1 MKSRGDL
8 NTEQQNT
15 QSLNIDSVSVEK
27 VLQTI
32 NQEDQTVAQAVKKAI
47 PEIESV
53 VHLTTGSMR
62 EGGRVFYIGAGTSGR
77 LGVLDASEIPP
88 TYSAPEKW
96 FIGIIAGGDRALRKS
111 IEGAEDQPESAVKD
125 LDPFGIN
132 DKDVVIGIS
141 CSGAAAYVVS
151 ALEYARK
158 PYSRYC
164 QRYGTPVKE
173 IVLVGMNPGPWG
185 MAQTGIPFGEITA
198 VKEWMKI
205 EAPVNQPADMHPRR
219 PVMGFGCKRSEVSG
233 KRLWG
238 WAQATFKTPEHFF
251 SRFFVANYCPLQF
264 IESSGRNRTP
274 NLLPRDEKTVLLAAC
289 DHALRRTI
297 EYLKPSYVIGVG
309 KFAQE
314 RAQAAISDPAITI
327 GGITH
332 PSPANPKANSGWE
345 ALIRKDFQALG
356 IKLF

>member
-158 PYSRYC
+158 LGAKTVYLVTNPDPYKMAEVDIVIVVDTGPEIITGSTRMKAGTATKMVLNMISTATMV
-164 QRYGTPVKE
+164 QLGKVYGNLMVDLMAVNEKLIDRGMRIIMQLTGLDRKDALERLKEAKMSVKKAVVIE
-173 IVLVGMNPGPWG
+173 IK
-185 MAQTGIPFGEITA
+185 GIPLQETERLLEK
-198 VKEWMKI
+198 VK
-205 EAPVNQPADMHPRR
+205 
-219 PVMGFGCKRSEVSG
+219 GS
-233 KRLWG
+233 
-238 WAQATFKTPEHFF
+238 
-251 SRFFVANYCPLQF
+251 
-264 IESSGRNRTP
+264 
-274 NLLPRDEKTVLLAAC
+274 
-289 DHALRRTI
+289 LR
-297 EYLKPSYVIGVG
+297 
-309 KFAQE
+309 
-314 RAQAAISDPAITI
+314 
-327 GGITH
+327 
-332 PSPANPKANSGWE
+332 
-345 ALIRKDFQALG
+345 QALV
-356 IKLF
+356 

>member
-158 PYSRYC
+158 LGAKTVYLVTNLDPYKMAEVDIVIVVDTGPEIITGSTRMKAGTATKMVLNMISTATMV
-164 QRYGTPVKE
+164 QLGKVYGNLMVDLMAVNEKLIDRGMRIIMQLTGLDRKDALERLKEAKMSVKKAVVIE
-173 IVLVGMNPGPWG
+173 
-185 MAQTGIPFGEITA
+185 TKGIPLQETERLLEK
-198 VKEWMKI
+198 VKGSLRK
-205 EAPVNQPADMHPRR
+205 
-219 PVMGFGCKRSEVSG
+219 
-233 KRLWG
+233 
-238 WAQATFKTPEHFF
+238 
-251 SRFFVANYCPLQF
+251 
-264 IESSGRNRTP
+264 
-274 NLLPRDEKTVLLAAC
+274 
-289 DHALRRTI
+289 AL
-297 EYLKPSYVIGVG
+297 E
-309 KFAQE
+309 
-314 RAQAAISDPAITI
+314 
-327 GGITH
+327 
-332 PSPANPKANSGWE
+332 
-345 ALIRKDFQALG
+345 
-356 IKLF
+356 